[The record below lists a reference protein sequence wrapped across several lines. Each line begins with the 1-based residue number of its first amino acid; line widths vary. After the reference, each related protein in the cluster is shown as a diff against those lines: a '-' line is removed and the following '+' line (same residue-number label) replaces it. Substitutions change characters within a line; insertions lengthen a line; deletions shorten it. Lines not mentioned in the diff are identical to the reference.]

1 MGVETQETHRSGQ
14 WKQQNKSHK
23 HGKHRSK
30 GQIERQ
36 SQGRVNVK
44 TLSRRNKQQ
53 TRKNDRRHQAQQ
65 IRKQKRDEV
74 LEKKRNRGSQG
85 SPPHF
90 VVILPLHKDIDCDA
104 VLELL
109 KQCDETA
116 VVSKNEQGI
125 CHISVPRFKQRLS
138 FFIPEYGNLHA
149 ILDAAKVADSLLCLL
164 SPEGAADSVG
174 EHCISCLYAQ
184 GLPAITFGV
193 QGLKTLNAKKQN
205 EAKKTIQRH
214 IDKRFP
220 TEKFHAI
227 DLPQDALLVLRRI
240 TNHKLP
246 PVFFRD
252 NRPHMLA
259 ESIEFEIDSEESEVG
274 TLKLSGYLRGR
285 SLSANGLIHLPGW
298 GDFQMLQ
305 IDAPNDPHPF
315 NQKLAKDSRKQNGL
329 DIEMEG
335 EKEEVRVLEKADPRH
350 QESLQSEVIPDP
362 MEGEQTWPTDAELAE
377 AEKQSKKKV
386 MKKVPK
392 GTSEYQSAWILDDD
406 EDHVGASKAM
416 LDDEEDEDED
426 EDDVDME
433 AEEEEDSDGDEEA
446 SGDEEFET
454 LTMTENNDAERYD
467 ENMDMDEERSMFEK
481 MKEEKLHVMFP
492 DEVDTPMEKV
502 ARQRF
507 ARYRGLKS
515 FRTTLWDPKENLPLD
530 YARIFQFGN
539 FKKTKKKV
547 LTDDTDSGALPGWF
561 ITVHIANVPREFME
575 SYKPGSPVVMFGLL
589 QHEQKMSVSNYVIK
603 RCGESRFPI
612 KSKER
617 LIFHAGFR
625 RFSVCPIFSQH
636 TNGNK
641 HKFERFLYHNVATM
655 ATIYGPI
662 MFPPSPVLVFKEMG
676 TGAHELVATGSLSSV
691 NPDRTVVKRVVLSG
705 YPFKINKR
713 TAVIRYMFFNREDI
727 MWFKPVEL
735 RTKWGR
741 RGNIRDSLGTHGH
754 MKCVFD
760 GQLKSQDTVLMN
772 LYKRVF
778 PKWTYN
784 PYVRCPPTI
793 CDIGDVD
800 DDDDEEEEEDGEDM
814 QAYQMF
820 E

>member
-1 MGVETQETHRSGQ
+1 MGIETQQTHRPGQ

-30 GQIERQ
+30 GQLERQ

-44 TLSRRNKQQ
+44 TLSKRHKQQ
-53 TRKNDRRHQAQQ
+53 ARKNDRRHQAQQ
-65 IRKQKRDEV
+65 VRKQKRDEV

-104 VLELL
+104 VLQLL
-109 KQCDETA
+109 KNCDETA
-116 VVSKNEQGI
+116 VVSQNEQGI

-164 SPEGAADSVG
+164 SPEGAVDSVG
-174 EHCISCLYAQ
+174 EYCISCLYAQ
-184 GLPAITFGV
+184 GLPAVTFGV
-193 QGLKTLNAKKQN
+193 QGLKTLNIKKQN
-205 EAKKTIQRH
+205 EAKKRIQRH

-227 DLPQDALLVLRRI
+227 DSTQDALLVLRRI

-246 PVFFRD
+246 TVFFRD
-252 NRPHMLA
+252 NRPHLLA
-259 ESIEFEIDSEESEVG
+259 ENIEFEIEGEESEVG
-274 TLKLSGYLRGR
+274 TLKMSGYLRGR
-285 SLSANGLIHLPGW
+285 SLSANALVHLPGW

-305 IDAPNDPHPF
+305 IDAPNDPHSF
-315 NQKLAKDSRKQNGL
+315 NQKLVKDSQKQSL

-335 EKEEVRVLEKADPRH
+335 EKEEVRTLEKADPRR

-362 MEGEQTWPTDAELAE
+362 MEGEQTWPTDAELEE
-377 AEKQSKKKV
+377 AEKQSKKKI

-392 GTSEYQSAWILDDD
+392 GTSEYQSAWIVDDD
-406 EDHVGASKAM
+406 EDHKGASKEN
-416 LDDEEDEDED
+416 LDESDDEDEDED
-426 EDDVDME
+426 EDDIDME
-433 AEEEEDSDGDEEA
+433 AEEEEDSDNDEK

-467 ENMDMDEERSMFEK
+467 ENMDMDEERAMFEK

-492 DEVDTPMEKV
+492 DEVDTPLEKV

-539 FKKTKKKV
+539 FKKTKKRV
-547 LTDDTDSGALPGWF
+547 LMDDSDGGALTGWY
-561 ITVHIANVPREFME
+561 ITVHIANVPREYME
-575 SYKPGSPVVMFGLL
+575 SYKPGTPLVVFGLL
-589 QHEQKMSVSNYVIK
+589 QHEQKMSVCNFVIK
-603 RCGESRFPI
+603 RCGETQFPI

-625 RFSVCPIFSQH
+625 RFSACPIFSQH

-641 HKFERFLYHNVATM
+641 HKFERFLNQDVATM

-662 MFPPSPVLVFKEMG
+662 VFPPSPVLVFKEMG
-676 TGAHELVATGSLSSV
+676 TGTHELVATGSLSSV
-691 NPDRTVVKRVVLSG
+691 NPDRVVVKRVVLSG

-713 TAVIRYMFFNREDI
+713 SAVIRYMFFNTEDI

-784 PYVRCPPTI
+784 PYIRNPPAI
-793 CDIGDVD
+793 CDTGD
-800 DDDDEEEEEDGEDM
+800 DDEEEDGEDM